1 MCATYTFNGEV
12 YQVLTNRWLQTCGVY
27 HKEFHHLACYY
38 CHNAFEVEFCI
49 RQTTNQNIV
58 SKVFGLD
65 ILESYMKVVL
75 LLGHHY
81 IAIYVSFNSTCVTR
95 KQKLHTFAQQ
105 ILNHRVLMR
114 FVLPHLP
121 FSVYCFIDHC
131 FSVYC
136 FIDPCFSVYCFI
148 DHCFLFALFALAT
161 ALFVHWFTT
170 SDYLFVRKKKRW
182 ETKYWKKTNY

>member
-148 DHCFLFALFALAT
+148 DHCFSFCSFCFGHCIVCPLIYDIWLPFC
-161 ALFVHWFTT
+161 
-170 SDYLFVRKKKRW
+170 KKKKTLRD
-182 ETKYWKKTNY
+182 KILKKN